1 MAAPFARFR
10 LAIRSGRLR
19 AAGRLNCWLCCGF
32 SRLESTMSDGR
43 ACWLVVVALGYVQ
56 GRDTR
61 LIFVSAAVLSV
72 VGPLERL
79 LLLVVVLAVS
89 ARVVWWHISQ
99 GEEEGTSGRQEV
111 RPAIPHEN

>member
-1 MAAPFARFR
+1 
-10 LAIRSGRLR
+10 
-19 AAGRLNCWLCCGF
+19 
-32 SRLESTMSDGR
+32 MSDGR

-61 LIFVSAAVLSV
+61 LTFVSAAVLSV
-72 VGPLERL
+72 VGPPGRL

-99 GEEEGTSGRQEV
+99 GEDEGTSGRQEAKAQG
-111 RPAIPHEN
+111 RGKGRGNGGNGKHKKSKGERSGL